1 MKLGKTYTFAPE
13 DEKIV
18 VFNDNE
24 NGDAAVD
31 SVYISAEAA
40 FTVNGYID
48 EEANAP
54 AKLIDV
60 STLGL
65 SASGVANK
73 IYAVSTEGF
82 SKIVINCDGNVVVKT
97 IV

>member
-1 MKLGKTYTFAPE
+1 MKLGKVYTFAPE

-24 NGDAAVD
+24 NGDTAVD
-31 SVYISAEAA
+31 SVYVSAEGV

-48 EEANAP
+48 EETNIEAT
-54 AKLIDV
+54 LIDISNLEL
-60 STLGL
+60 STVGGPQ
-65 SASGVANK
+65 SM
-73 IYAVSTEGF
+73 YAVSTEGF
-82 SKIVINCDGNVVVKT
+82 CKIVINCNNNVVVKT